1 MYKTDVVVVGAG
13 AAGIGAALTLVDAGQ
28 KVILLEKGDKFGGA
42 GMFGAQGLFAVESR
56 LQKEAGVSYSVKDAY
71 HDLVDYAHYRVDLK
85 TVKKV
90 VEYSASTIDWLQK
103 HGLKTELVNNTQE
116 VHQKNPQTYHQYIDK
131 FTGFSR
137 LIEHLKKKN
146 GILLT
151 ETAGKKILMNT
162 EGLVSGIQVLHHR
175 KTEEILCK
183 AVIVADGGFIGDQQ
197 LVKEYLEIN
206 YENLYSMGERKST
219 GEGLKMLENIGADTK
234 QPHLFENHAASVI
247 SKDNL
252 KWHNNSI
259 FSLTNIP
266 LLWINSRGQRF
277 VNEDIC
283 YDFALW
289 GNVTYK
295 TGGFYY
301 YLLDEKLVSFLTNNS
316 LDWTDSFERTFKTL
330 AHEPMT
336 YKIGPFNN
344 LKADLNEAIEQK
356 TGWIGNSIAD
366 LAEEIN
372 VSSTVLENTIKSY
385 NNLVKAGKD
394 SEFYKAD
401 QFMKF
406 PLKEGPFYAI
416 KACSTTLGTL
426 GGVQVDDNFNVLD
439 KNGEVMQS
447 VFAVGNTAATN
458 MFADS
463 YPTIEGLSC
472 AFAWNSGRIA
482 GKTAV
487 DFVHKN

>member
-28 KVILLEKGDKFGGA
+28 KVILLEKGNKFGGA

-85 TVKKV
+85 TVKKI

-131 FTGFSR
+131 FTGFSH
-137 LIEHLKKKN
+137 LIEHLEKEH

-151 ETAGKKILMNT
+151 ETSGEKILLDT
-162 EGLVSGIQVLHHR
+162 DGQVSGVQVLHQG

-183 AVIVADGGFIGDQQ
+183 AVIIADGGFIGDQQ

-206 YENLYSMGERKST
+206 YENLYSMGERKAT
-219 GEGLKMLENIGADTK
+219 GDGLKMLENIGADTK

-295 TGGFYY
+295 AGGFYY
-301 YLLDEKLVSFLTNNS
+301 YLLDEELVSFLTKNS

-344 LKADLNEAIEQK
+344 LKAD
-356 TGWIGNSIAD
+356 
-366 LAEEIN
+366 
-372 VSSTVLENTIKSY
+372 
-385 NNLVKAGKD
+385 
-394 SEFYKAD
+394 

-406 PLKEGPFYAI
+406 PLKKGPFYAI

-487 DFVHKN
+487 NLVHKN